1 MSRLLLVGTGL
12 IGGSF
17 ALAAR
22 RAGVF
27 THVAGVDVDA
37 TARAEALRLGIVDVA
52 SADLPKHLVA
62 DAVCIATHPSA
73 VPDVLNEVIQ
83 SGIDPSTPLFDVAS
97 VKGGVLAA
105 IAGKLGRVP
114 VNFVPCHPMAGGE
127 RRGPGA
133 ASADL
138 FAGSRVFIAPGPDTL
153 PAAVTAVRKW
163 WLACGAQVTTTTPD
177 EHDARV
183 ALTSHLPHLLAFV
196 YARTI
201 ASSSDTALSDYTG
214 AGFRDFSRIAASDP
228 GLWRDIVEGNA
239 AEIETGLAFAV
250 EHAQRFLAMIRDARF
265 DELERELVIARNA
278 RLRFENDRDG

>member
-1 MSRLLLVGTGL
+1 MARLLLVGTGL

-37 TARAEALRLGIVDVA
+37 TTRAEALRLGIVDAA
-52 SADLPKHLVA
+52 SAKLPKQLAA

-73 VPDVLNEVIQ
+73 VQDVLKEVVQ
-83 SGIDPSTPLFDVAS
+83 SGIDASTPVFDVAS

-105 IAGKLGRVP
+105 ITAELGGVP

-127 RRGPGA
+127 RRGPAA

-138 FAGSRVFIAPGPDTL
+138 FAGSRVFITPGPDTL
-153 PAAVTAVRKW
+153 PAAVAAVRKW
-163 WLACGAQVTTTTPD
+163 WLACGAHVTTTTPD

-201 ASSSDTALSDYTG
+201 ADSSDASLSEYTG

-228 GLWRDIVEGNA
+228 ALWRDIVERNA
-239 AEIETGLAFAV
+239 DEIENGLAFAV

-265 DELERELVIARNA
+265 EELEKELIIARSA
-278 RLRFENDRDG
+278 RLRFEKDRDG